1 MRVCCFV
8 ICFLVTMKVFSQ
20 ENFHL
25 QVKLLDKTNRDPIP
39 GAVLYIKQIGQG
51 AVSDRDGLL
60 KMDLKAGFYTF
71 EIRHIAY
78 QILKDSVFLKRD
90 KQFQFF
96 LYPVARDI
104 DEVVVNSQKPVD
116 RLRDAQSG
124 VMRMQSQEI
133 NQLPQLM
140 GESDIL
146 GALRLSPGVKSGGEG
161 NPAVY
166 VRGGGPGENLVILD
180 YLPLYN
186 PSHLLGLYSVFNNDV
201 IREVNLYK
209 GAFPANYGGRA
220 SSVIQVY
227 SKEGAPEKPEVIGS
241 IGLIHS
247 KITLRTGIFNRKVL
261 IQSSFRRSYL
271 EAIFAGMEV
280 LPNKKK
286 KFSRGASYY
295 FYDFNTK
302 LQWDISTKHKLHADV
317 YSGID
322 LYKQERP
329 FYNLKSK
336 IGWGNLAYSLRW
348 NFIPNKAFSSN
359 LVFGTSTYNFQMTGE
374 FDPYKISINSGV
386 SDLFSKAEINYFQGF
401 NHLKAGF
408 EYTRHFLKPNS
419 VEASASEDGYASS
432 PEFSAHE
439 GAIFINNEMDVSEKM
454 SVIAGIRTGAYAL
467 TGPFREIVSDS
478 ISWNADTVYFPAS
491 KILSRYYAVDPRFML
506 RYSLS
511 NQTSLKFSYSHNT
524 QFLHLISVGSVSFP
538 TDIWFPSTKNIKPE
552 RVHQFSGGWFKILHG
567 GNAEVSAE
575 GFYKSFLNQLEFKN
589 SLILQFDQS
598 EFEKS
603 IESGRGIAFGLELSY
618 RKNVGRFTGSG
629 GYTLSRTLRIFPNLN
644 NGKAYPAKYDRTH
657 DLSLYTNYKLSEK
670 WSLSGLFV
678 FSTGNAVNLPAGRY
692 LVQGMVI
699 NDYNHINSF
708 RMPPYHRLDLSA
720 TYSQKKT
727 NKWESSWNFSIY
739 NVYNRAN
746 PYYLFFIP
754 KGDLDKYELT
764 VEVRKMSI
772 FPIMPSVS
780 WNFKW

>member
-1 MRVCCFV
+1 MRVCCLV
-8 ICFLVTMKVFSQ
+8 ICFLMAMKIFSQ
-20 ENFHL
+20 ESFHF
-25 QVKLLDKTNRDPIP
+25 QVKVLDKTTYEPVP
-39 GAVLYIKQIGQG
+39 GAVLFIKQTGQG
-51 AVSDRDGLL
+51 AVSDQDGLL
-60 KMDLKAGFYTF
+60 KMDLRTGFYTF

-78 QILKDSVFLKRD
+78 EILRDSVFLKHD
-90 KQFQFF
+90 KQLQFF

-104 DEVVVNSQKPVD
+104 DEVVVSSEKPID

-146 GALRLSPGVKSGGEG
+146 GALRLSPGVKAGGEG

-186 PSHLLGLYSVFNNDV
+186 PSHLLGLYSVFNNDIV
-201 IREVNLYK
+201 REVNLYK

-227 SKEGAPEKPEVIGS
+227 SKEGAPEKPEIFGS

-247 KITLRTGIFNRKVL
+247 KLTLRAGVFNQKLL

-271 EAIFAGMEV
+271 EAIFAGMEI

-286 KFSRGASYY
+286 KFAKGASYY

-302 LQWDISTKHKLHADV
+302 LQWDISKKHKLHADV

-329 FYNLKSK
+329 FYNLKSS

-348 NFIPNKAFSSN
+348 NYIGNQSFSSN
-359 LVFGTSTYNFQMTGE
+359 LVIGSTQYQFQMAGE
-374 FDPYKISINSGV
+374 FDPYKIKINSGV
-386 SDLFSKAEINYFQGF
+386 KDYFAKAEINYFQSF
-401 NHLKAGF
+401 NHFKAGI
-408 EYTRHFLKPNS
+408 EYSHHQIYPNTID
-419 VEASASEDGYASS
+419 VSASETGYASS
-432 PEFSAHE
+432 PEFLAHE
-439 GAIFINNEMDVSEKM
+439 GAFFIHDEIDFSEKL
-454 SVIAGIRTGAYAL
+454 SCIGGIRLGGYAQ
-467 TGPFREIVSDS
+467 TGPYQEIISDS
-478 ISWNADTVYFPAS
+478 LSVFFDTIFYPSA
-491 KILSRYYAVDPRFML
+491 KILSKYISADPRLMI
-506 RYSLS
+506 RYMINKENSI
-511 NQTSLKFSYSHNT
+511 KFSYSHNT

-538 TDIWFPSTKNIKPE
+538 TDIWFPSTRIVKPE
-552 RVHQFSGGWFKILHG
+552 KVHQISAGWFKILP
-567 GNAEVSAE
+567 ADQSEISVE
-575 GFYKSFLNQLEFKN
+575 GFYKYFLNQLEFKS
-589 SLILQFDQS
+589 SLLLQFSQE
-598 EFEKS
+598 EFEQS
-603 IESGRGIAFGLELSY
+603 LEMGRGKAYGLEISYSKTLGKITGTSGYSLS
-618 RKNVGRFTGSG
+618 K
-629 GYTLSRTLRIFPNLN
+629 TLRIFPGLN
-644 NGKAYPAKYDRTH
+644 NGKPYPAKYDRTH
-657 DLSLYTNYKLSEK
+657 DLSLHANYKLTKK
-670 WSLSGLFV
+670 WNISGLFV

-692 LVQGMVI
+692 MVQGLII

-708 RMPPYHRLDLSA
+708 RMPSYHRLDLSA
-720 TYSQKKT
+720 TYKVVNSKG
-727 NKWESSWNFSIY
+727 WESSWNFSIY

-754 KGDLDKYELT
+754 RGDLDKYELT